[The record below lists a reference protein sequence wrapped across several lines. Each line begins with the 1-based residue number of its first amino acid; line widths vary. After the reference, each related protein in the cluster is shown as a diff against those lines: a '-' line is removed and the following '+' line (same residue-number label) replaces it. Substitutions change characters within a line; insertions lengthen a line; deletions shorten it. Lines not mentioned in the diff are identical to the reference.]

1 MWTTLISGLF
11 GGVGA
16 GVQNYIQHKQENA
29 KEIELA
35 KIQSEN
41 QIKLAE
47 LNITQYKAQE
57 SIQESKTIETQ
68 YNTEARI
75 KEAEISEYEAFTKAV
90 TQQTGIWQSDSTLSN
105 ISNFITATLRPF
117 VTYIFL
123 ITILVLVFYCIKNQ
137 KIFNEDILIV
147 LETLLTI
154 FDGILSYWF
163 VRRSFEKRYTPQLQ
177 KKN

>member
-57 SIQESKTIETQ
+57 KIQESKTIETQ
-68 YNTEARI
+68 YNTEARV
-75 KEAEISEYEAFTKAV
+75 KEAEKGEYEAFANAV
-90 TQQTGIWQSDSTLSN
+90 TQQTGIWQSDSKFAEVA
-105 ISNFITATLRPF
+105 NFIIVTTRPI
-117 VTYIFL
+117 VTYIL
-123 ITILVLVFYCIKNQ
+123 LILVFIVALKIIKNIEVPQ
-137 KIFNEDILIV
+137 NHLM
-147 LETLLTI
+147 I
-154 FDGILSYWF
+154 FDLILAEFSAVMSYWF
-163 VRRSFEKRYTPQLQ
+163 VRRSFEKKYTPQLQ

>member
-57 SIQESKTIETQ
+57 SIQESKTVETQ

-75 KEAEISEYEAFTKAV
+75 KEAETSEYEAFTKAV

-105 ISNFITATLRPF
+105 ISNFIIVTTRPI
-117 VTYIFL
+117 VTYIL
-123 ITILVLVFYCIKNQ
+123 LTLVFILALKIIKNAEVSE
-137 KIFNEDILIV
+137 NHLM
-147 LETLLTI
+147 I
-154 FDGILSYWF
+154 FDLILAEFSAVMSYWF